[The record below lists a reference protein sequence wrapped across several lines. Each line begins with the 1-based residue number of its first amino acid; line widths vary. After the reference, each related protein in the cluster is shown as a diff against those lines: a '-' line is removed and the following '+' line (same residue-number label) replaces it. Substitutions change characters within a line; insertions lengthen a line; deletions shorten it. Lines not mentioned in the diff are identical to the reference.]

1 MRATIIGAGVAGLT
15 TALALQSTGVE
26 VEVFE
31 ARAAPVPGQAGP
43 SMLSPNASRVL
54 RALRVLDTLTPSGIE
69 PHWLHQRSARSGYV
83 ISWRTLGELFRAR
96 YGAPWLMVD
105 HDELRATLGAA
116 ATDRGVVIHHDTP
129 VDASLAVASELVVCA
144 DGEDS
149 GMARALGLAGEC
161 HPTGWRLWQGYIEAA
176 AAPTGMPATANAITQ
191 WLGPAHQLLTAPCT
205 DGRWYWQALTHGE
218 GELNALFRDWHGIAA
233 ELLAAA
239 EPGEPRPVFDRAL
252 ASSFNVGKHA
262 LVGAAAHPL
271 PAHLDQGE
279 ALAIEDAWVLAHLV
293 ADHDDDVPAG
303 LAEYHRHRRGRAQ
316 RMQDHA
322 RALATNSAA
331 AGRAQRLRSR
341 ALRAVTCRLLP
352 EMDVERDDW
361 IYGYDAVRHY
371 G

>member
-69 PHWLHQRSARSGYV
+69 PQWLHQRSARSGYV
-83 ISWRTLGELFRAR
+83 ISWRTLG
-96 YGAPWLMVD
+96 
-105 HDELRATLGAA
+105 
-116 ATDRGVVIHHDTP
+116 
-129 VDASLAVASELVVCA
+129 ELVVCA